1 MGRQKGILKLQGS
14 VGALNFYKGKD
25 GSYLV
30 REKNGVDAK
39 RFATDPNF
47 QRTRENGSEFGR
59 AARAGKLL
67 RTVFRGQIQNAMDSN
82 VVGRL
87 TQQMIAVLQA
97 DKVSTRGQRNV
108 IDGEATLL
116 SGFEFNVGG
125 TLTTSLLAAFTASI
139 DRVTGNCTINIP
151 SFIPSSLISATGGT
165 THFKIISTAAA
176 IDFENVAFV
185 VDNKE
190 TALLPWDKTATTA
203 INLINQV
210 GANSTHPIFLLLGI
224 SFFQEVNNVQYPL
237 MNGSFNPLAI
247 VKVEGL

>member
-1 MGRQKGILKLQGS
+1 MGRQKGVLQLQGS
-14 VGALNFYKGKD
+14 IGALNFYKGKD

-30 REKNGVDAK
+30 REKNGIDAK

-59 AARAGKLL
+59 AAKAGKLL

-87 TQQMIAVLQA
+87 TQQMVAVLQA

-108 IDGEATLL
+108 IDGEAALL
-116 SGFEFNVGG
+116 NGFEFNVAGK
-125 TLTTSLLAAFTASI
+125 LTTSLFAAFDVNI

-151 SFIPSSLISATGGT
+151 SFIPSQLIAATGGT
-165 THFKIISTAAA
+165 THFKIISAAAA
-176 IDFENVAFV
+176 IDFENGAFV

-190 TALLPWDKTATTA
+190 TALLPWNNTATA
-203 INLINQV
+203 VINLNNQV

-224 SFFQEVNNVQYPL
+224 SFFQEVNQMQYPL
-237 MNGSFNPLAI
+237 KNGAFNPLAI